1 VIYILMCVF
10 FRIYRHAGRD
20 IIDVKDVMLLARR
33 NESLE
38 MLLREGIEEAAK
50 SKAKGK
56 ASSKR

>member
-1 VIYILMCVF
+1 MCVF